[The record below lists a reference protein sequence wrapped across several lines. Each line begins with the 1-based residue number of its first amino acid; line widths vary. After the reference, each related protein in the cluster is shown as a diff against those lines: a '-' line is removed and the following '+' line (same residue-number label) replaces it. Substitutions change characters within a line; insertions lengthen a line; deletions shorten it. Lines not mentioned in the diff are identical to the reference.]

1 MKYESGYLF
10 DRTTNLYFDQ
20 SSNYFYNSET
30 GEYLY
35 WDAQKSTYVLA
46 TNDSAS
52 STTPSTSAQT
62 ASIPKHVS
70 RFLICL
76 SVIILI

>member
-46 TNDSAS
+46 TNDTAT
-52 STTPSTSAQT
+52 TTPSTSAQT
-62 ASIPKHVS
+62 ASTPKHVS
-70 RFLICL
+70 NFLI
-76 SVIILI
+76 LIYMKLLM